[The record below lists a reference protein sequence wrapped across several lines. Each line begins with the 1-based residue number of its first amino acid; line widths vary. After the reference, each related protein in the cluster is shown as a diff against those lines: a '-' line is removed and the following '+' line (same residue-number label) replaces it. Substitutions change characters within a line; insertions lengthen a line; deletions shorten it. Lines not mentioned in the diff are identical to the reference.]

1 MTVSDVMRFGAIA
14 YAVAAL
20 AFLLLTSL
28 IKPGGWRFASPAMH
42 LWLASALSCVWA
54 LICAFH
60 AERDA
65 ITDGGLWYLDLLQL
79 SAWSWA
85 LASIGTMQELPVRWL
100 RVAKSLTIGAVTLSS
115 LLLLLS
121 RDPANAV
128 NADRIIVLLGLIVS
142 LLGVL
147 SMEQVYRNA
156 SMQARNA
163 LRWLAVG
170 VGGMFVV
177 GLFNFAETVLTREIN
192 WEVWSV
198 RALIYAFFALPIV
211 VGARRL
217 DTALAK
223 SVFVSRQ
230 VVFYTTSFILVG
242 AYLLLMSMG
251 GFYLRASGGV
261 WGRSA
266 QVFFLTAAALLLG
279 VMIFSGTMRRR
290 LMVWLTKSFY
300 SNRYDY
306 RAEWLRFIRTLSE
319 DSGQRS
325 MQQTAIVSV
334 AQIIGSDRG
343 VLWTQNESAQQFLPA
358 ASSPEPAS
366 YASMPILSTGDSLV
380 SFMAHSGWVVD
391 LRELR
396 EKPALYDDL
405 RMDPQISD
413 FDRDAIILPLLH
425 RERMYGVLVLARPES
440 LQALNFEDRDLLK
453 TVGRHLAAHLS
464 QDETDRRLS
473 ESRQFEAY
481 NRFTAFVMH
490 DLKNLTAQL
499 QLVVSN
505 AERHKRNPEFV
516 DDAIATIANSVGRI
530 SRLLA
535 QLTRGA
541 SAEHRR
547 DVDLADL
554 IQRVVQ
560 RVSNRLPVPQPVI
573 GTAPNVAA
581 DPERITM
588 ALDHVLRNA
597 QDATNEAGEVK
608 IELDTHDA
616 AARIR
621 VFDDGVGMDDNFIR
635 ERLFKPFDT
644 TKGSK
649 GMGIGAYQ
657 VREYMRSLGGDVA
670 VGSAPGRGT
679 CISLLFPK
687 RSDSAVTQ
695 GQR

>member
-1 MTVSDVMRFGAIA
+1 M
-14 YAVAAL
+14 
-20 AFLLLTSL
+20 
-28 IKPGGWRFASPAMH
+28 
-42 LWLASALSCVWA
+42 
-54 LICAFH
+54 
-60 AERDA
+60 
-65 ITDGGLWYLDLLQL
+65 
-79 SAWSWA
+79 
-85 LASIGTMQELPVRWL
+85 
-100 RVAKSLTIGAVTLSS
+100 
-115 LLLLLS
+115 
-121 RDPANAV
+121 
-128 NADRIIVLLGLIVS
+128 
-142 LLGVL
+142 
-147 SMEQVYRNA
+147 
-156 SMQARNA
+156 
-163 LRWLAVG
+163 
-170 VGGMFVV
+170 
-177 GLFNFAETVLTREIN
+177 
-192 WEVWSV
+192 
-198 RALIYAFFALPIV
+198 
-211 VGARRL
+211 
-217 DTALAK
+217 
-223 SVFVSRQ
+223 
-230 VVFYTTSFILVG
+230 
-242 AYLLLMSMG
+242 
-251 GFYLRASGGV
+251 
-261 WGRSA
+261 
-266 QVFFLTAAALLLG
+266 
-279 VMIFSGTMRRR
+279 
-290 LMVWLTKSFY
+290 
-300 SNRYDY
+300 
-306 RAEWLRFIRTLSE
+306 
-319 DSGQRS
+319 
-325 MQQTAIVSV
+325 
-334 AQIIGSDRG
+334 
-343 VLWTQNESAQQFLPA
+343 
-358 ASSPEPAS
+358 
-366 YASMPILSTGDSLV
+366 
-380 SFMAHSGWVVD
+380 
-391 LRELR
+391 
-396 EKPALYDDL
+396 
-405 RMDPQISD
+405 
-413 FDRDAIILPLLH
+413 
-425 RERMYGVLVLARPES
+425 
-440 LQALNFEDRDLLK
+440 
-453 TVGRHLAAHLS
+453 
-464 QDETDRRLS
+464 S

-670 VGSAPGRGT
+670 VGSSPGRGT